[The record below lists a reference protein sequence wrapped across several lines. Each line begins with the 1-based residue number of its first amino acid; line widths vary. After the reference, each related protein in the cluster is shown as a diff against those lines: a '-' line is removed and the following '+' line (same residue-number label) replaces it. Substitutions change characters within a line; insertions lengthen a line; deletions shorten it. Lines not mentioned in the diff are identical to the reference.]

1 MKFTHRVFMIA
12 LFCAASGANVV
23 APAAAADSK
32 PIPMFARN
40 GSGESGTVTLTQ
52 QGADVLVRV
61 RLAHAPATLQPI
73 HIHGGTCD
81 APASVKWPLTNLVN
95 GMSSTTIHG
104 VTVAA
109 LRSHG
114 YVVNAHKSASDMGT
128 YVSCGPL

>member
-1 MKFTHRVFMIA
+1 MKFTHCAFVIA
-12 LFCAASGANVV
+12 LFCTAATASAV
-23 APAAAADSK
+23 PAAAADSK

-61 RLAHAPATLQPI
+61 RLAHAPATSQPI

-81 APASVKWPLTNLVN
+81 APGSVKWPLTNAVN

-109 LRSHG
+109 LRARG
-114 YVVNAHKSASDMGT
+114 YVVNAHKSAADMGT
-128 YVSCGPL
+128 YVSCGAL

>member
-1 MKFTHRVFMIA
+1 MKFTHRAFAIA
-12 LFCAASGANVV
+12 LFCTAATASAV
-23 APAAAADSK
+23 APAAAADSR
-32 PIPMFARN
+32 PIPMYARN

-52 QGADVLVRV
+52 QGAAVLVRV
-61 RLAHAPATLQPI
+61 RLAHAPATMQPI

-109 LRSHG
+109 LRAHG
-114 YVVNAHKSASDMGT
+114 YVVNAHKSAADMGT
-128 YVSCGPL
+128 YVSCGAL